1 MKLKKL
7 TKIEED
13 VIGHLGGILS
23 ALFGPRFSVD
33 FSPLFGLR
41 AFGKLLVLLYF
52 SSFGLDLWALFGPLL
67 DRTFHHAEVPVF
79 EVLFLQGVAR
89 LKLSRVSG
97 GHKSGMSRGGSRLT
111 SSRMPYSIVH
121 HGVACVALVIKC

>member
-52 SSFGLDLWALFGPLL
+52 FALEGGFATTFRPVF
-67 DRTFHHAEVPVF
+67 DRPFAQDGVPVF

-97 GHKSGMSRGGSRLT
+97 GWVPLVPSCERDQSAGFREVPRL
-111 SSRMPYSIVH
+111 SPSPP
-121 HGVACVALVIKC
+121 K